1 MTERYDPSRLGA
13 FDGHRPPS
21 RPETVITSAVADSCA
36 VVISRLL
43 AVNLDLELALQ
54 SRRRDQ
60 ATRRIRRAMGEIRA
74 SLVELHRSVL
84 DAAVDGSPGDGQAAR
99 PLEPLAAEDR
109 RA

>member
-13 FDGHRPPS
+13 SDGHRSAS
-21 RPETVITSAVADSCA
+21 RLETVLTSEAADSCA

-60 ATRRIRRAMGEIRA
+60 AARRIRRAMGEIRT
-74 SLVELHRSVL
+74 SLVELHRTVL
-84 DAAVDGSPGDGQAAR
+84 TAAVDGSSGNGEAAR
-99 PLEPLAAEDR
+99 PPEQPATEDPR
-109 RA
+109 G